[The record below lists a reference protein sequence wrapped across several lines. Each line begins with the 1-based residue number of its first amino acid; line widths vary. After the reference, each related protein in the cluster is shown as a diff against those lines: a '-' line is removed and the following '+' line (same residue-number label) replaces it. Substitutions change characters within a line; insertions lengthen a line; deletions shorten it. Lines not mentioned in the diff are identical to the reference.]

1 MTISLVPPNSQ
12 SAISGQDGLPTRPM
26 YQWMVN
32 VQKRV
37 DSISTGSTP
46 TPPDGQF
53 LPITANVVGNDS
65 ILVYGSLADGIAII
79 ALDGDV
85 QSALVTQYYGSDV
98 TGTKGWYN
106 ISDTILTTTLAKV
119 VNTDGTVSVD
129 LAALADAGDGQI
141 RKFDRDIYGRVSG
154 TSSATTD
161 DLSEGATNLYFTNTR
176 VSSALAAGPGIN
188 LSTDGSGVTTISDA
202 SLTLADLTD
211 QTGDNLTS
219 QSLVQLTANSTV
231 GSVQILLAFTLSTLP
246 SAMTYQHGMI
256 FVTDLTGG
264 GAPCW
269 SDGTNWRR
277 FSDNS
282 IAS

>member
-12 SAISGQDGLPTRPM
+12 SAISGSDGLPTRPM

-32 VQKRV
+32 VQRRV
-37 DSISTGSTP
+37 DSISSGTTP
-46 TPPDGQF
+46 TPPSGEF
-53 LPITANVVGNDS
+53 LPITSNVVGNQS
-65 ILVYGSLADGIAII
+65 ILVYGSLASGIAIVS
-79 ALDGDV
+79 LDGDV
-85 QSALVTQYYGSDV
+85 QDALVTQYYGSDG

-106 ISDTILTTTLAKV
+106 ISDTILTTTLAKT
-119 VNTDGTVSVD
+119 VNTDGTVSID
-129 LAALADAGDGQI
+129 LATLADDGGGSLQ
-141 RKFDRDIYGRVSG
+141 KFSRDTYGRVAG
-154 TSSATTD
+154 TSAATTD
-161 DLSEGATNLYFTNTR
+161 DLSEGSTNLYFTNTR
-176 VSSALAAGPGIN
+176 VAAALAAGPGIN

-246 SAMTYQHGMI
+246 SAMTYQHGVI
-256 FVTDLTGG
+256 FVTDLTGAA
-264 GAPCW
+264 APCY

>member
-12 SAISGQDGLPTRPM
+12 NAIAGSDGLPTRPM

-32 VQKRV
+32 VQRRV
-37 DSISTGSTP
+37 DSIESGSGSN
-46 TPPDGQF
+46 PPSGNY
-53 LPITANVVGNDS
+53 LPITANVVGNNS
-65 ILVYGSLADGIAII
+65 IIVYGSLASGVALV

-85 QSALVTQYYGSDV
+85 QDALVTQYYGTDG

-106 ISDTILTTTLAKV
+106 VSDTILTTTLAKTV
-119 VNTDGTVSVD
+119 GVDGRVSID
-129 LAALADAGDGQI
+129 LAVLADAGGGLI
-141 RKFDRDIYGRVSG
+141 RKFSRDTYGRVNG

-161 DLSEGATNLYFTNTR
+161 DLAQGSTNLYFANSL
-176 VSSALAAGPGIN
+176 VASALAAGPGIN

-202 SLTLADLTD
+202 SLTLADLHD
-211 QTGDNLTS
+211 QADDNLTS
-219 QSLVQLTANSTV
+219 QSLVQLTANSVV
-231 GSVQILLAFTLSTLP
+231 GSIQLLLNFTLATLP
-246 SAMTYQHGMI
+246 SATTYRYGVI

-264 GAPCW
+264 GAPCY